1 MLFSPE
7 PVRDHSNMRKSSMD
21 AWHGTS
27 RRDMSIV
34 KLLGAGYFLNCF
46 YSLALPPLFPLLK
59 AEFAVSY
66 GALGVVVAASSLASG
81 IARTPIGF
89 LVDRI
94 GARWVLMTG
103 LAVAAGAIGLI
114 GVSSSYAVLLCL
126 VTVFGVGCS
135 GVQPSNYAILSSTV
149 DRRRLGRAFGV
160 NTFACHLGLLLAPAT
175 MVILTAWSN
184 WRAAVII
191 VGSFGFLVVLA
202 LLLNRN
208 LLHDEVS
215 VRAKMARD
223 STANMAPKD
232 GITLLLS
239 APIVLF
245 WLFFFVASMASSG
258 IWIFSVAAL
267 VALHQLSLASANAAL
282 TAYLFASAIGVLI
295 GGAIADRTGRHDLLV
310 AVALVTGAAMIAI
323 VGALSLPMLSLV
335 SALGIAGLM
344 HGLIRPARDL
354 MVRTVTPR
362 GSIGK
367 VFGFVTT
374 GANLGS
380 TVSPVLFGWMIDR
393 GDPQGVFLLIAL
405 LMLVAVSIILA
416 AKRLSNGIR

>member
-1 MLFSPE
+1 MLDEELAAAPDTALHGDRGSHTLAAGWPMASPVFNQGRNNTANPGERSASAPGPSRPESRSNHAGIPVKCSRNRRQVRRNPQLRFSAEPKRWMRVTA
-7 PVRDHSNMRKSSMD
+7 PVR
-21 AWHGTS
+21 A
-27 RRDMSIV
+27 
-34 KLLGAGYFLNCF
+34 
-46 YSLALPPLFPLLK
+46 
-59 AEFAVSY
+59 
-66 GALGVVVAASSLASG
+66 
-81 IARTPIGF
+81 
-89 LVDRI
+89 
-94 GARWVLMTG
+94 
-103 LAVAAGAIGLI
+103 
-114 GVSSSYAVLLCL
+114 
-126 VTVFGVGCS
+126 
-135 GVQPSNYAILSSTV
+135 
-149 DRRRLGRAFGV
+149 
-160 NTFACHLGLLLAPAT
+160 
-175 MVILTAWSN
+175 
-184 WRAAVII
+184 
-191 VGSFGFLVVLA
+191 A
-202 LLLNRN
+202 LLLNRH

-215 VRAKMARD
+215 ARAKMARD
-223 STANMAPKD
+223 STASMAPKD

-258 IWIFSVAAL
+258 IWTFSVAAL
-267 VALHQLSLASANAAL
+267 VALHQMSLASANAAL
-282 TAYLFASAIGVLI
+282 TGYFFASALGVLI

-323 VGALSLPMLSLV
+323 VGALSLPMVSVV

-354 MVRTVTPR
+354 MIRTVTPK